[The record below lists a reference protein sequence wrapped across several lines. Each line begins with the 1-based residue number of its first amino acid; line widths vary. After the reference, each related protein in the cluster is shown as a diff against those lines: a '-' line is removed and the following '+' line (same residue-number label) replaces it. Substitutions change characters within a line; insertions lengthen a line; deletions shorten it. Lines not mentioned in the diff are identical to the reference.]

1 MGKFRFRAYLDN
13 GLIILLMAG
22 AGMSAVLEVRG
33 VVDAVAGGRYGLGS
47 GVAGTV
53 PPSAPAPVAASSA
66 PRASLADTMLARLS
80 H

>member
-1 MGKFRFRAYLDN
+1 MGKFRFCAYFDH
-13 GLIILLMAG
+13 GLIVLLIMAG

-33 VVDAVAGGRYGLGS
+33 VMDALAAGRYGLGS
-47 GVAGTV
+47 GVAATV
-53 PPSAPAPVAASSA
+53 PPSVAASSA